1 MTRIKKKRWIL
12 LSVLVGLVAAGV
24 VIWLLTPPQQ
34 RTLTVEEHQ
43 EEAPPPADD
52 SWMEDV
58 RPIAENLPDMT
69 YEEVQSQ
76 IDILRAQLEAR
87 EEEVLIITPPRNYQ
101 MKAPPPSADQLQPG
115 ATTEVEPLVYEKPLL
130 SLTPLP
136 DDPLYYCFD
145 PFDNLVMYYMELH
158 GMVDYHNL
166 EKISV
171 EEALQAEYLY
181 LMWEFVGPACRH
193 STGLSGG
200 VLPDFRLRT
209 HDGDRSDPGD
219 LHADQ
224 FCHPRRKIAAVFAVN
239 ARNIPTGPSLA

>member
-1 MTRIKKKRWIL
+1 MTRVKKKRWIL
-12 LSVLVGLVAAGV
+12 LSVLVVLVAAGV
-24 VIWLLTPPQQ
+24 VIWVLTPPQQ

-145 PFDNLVMYYMELH
+145 PFDPTVMYYMELH

-181 LMWEFVGPACRH
+181 LMWEFDGTMRAYIQLGYPVEYYRILDYEPM
-193 STGLSGG
+193 TVIG
-200 VLPDFRLRT
+200 VTQGIYAHATFAIR
-209 HDGDRSDPGD
+209 DGKLQRF
-219 LHADQ
+219 L
-224 FCHPRRKIAAVFAVN
+224 
-239 ARNIPTGPSLA
+239 L

>member
-12 LSVLVGLVAAGV
+12 LSVLVVLVAAGV

-58 RPIAENLPDMT
+58 RPLAENPPDLT

-76 IDILRAQLEAR
+76 LDIARAQIEAGTD
-87 EEEVLIITPPRNYQ
+87 EEIDLPPLPRNYQ
-101 MKAPPPSADQLQPG
+101 MKAPPPSPDQLQPG

-130 SLTPLP
+130 SLTPRP
-136 DDPLYYCFD
+136 DDPYYYFFD
-145 PFDNLVMYYMELH
+145 PFDPLVMYYMELH

-181 LMWEFVGPACRH
+181 LMWEFDGTMRAYIQLGYPVEYYRILDYEPM
-193 STGLSGG
+193 TVIG
-200 VLPDFRLRT
+200 VTQGIYTQTNFAIRDGRLQRF
-209 HDGDRSDPGD
+209 
-219 LHADQ
+219 L
-224 FCHPRRKIAAVFAVN
+224 
-239 ARNIPTGPSLA
+239 L